1 MTYQARCEIG
11 RALNLG
17 EWNPHAPLPSDMK
30 PNTAMALCFYTGQRM
45 AMERDAAALEH
56 GRGIPADVR
65 MLMETGLEELSD
77 DPQ

>member
-1 MTYQARCEIG
+1 
-11 RALNLG
+11 
-17 EWNPHAPLPSDMK
+17 MK